1 MWKEEQKVKT
11 AIFIALF
18 LFLVSS
24 VYALDCQY
32 TKTEEYYETER
43 VLVYEGTDIKRGED
57 LKFSGFSEGS
67 IASFVIQNPNT
78 FTVMVILNYTT
89 KGTGEKNTQYGQWI
103 NPRSEIQVRH
113 VCRDGE
119 TFGTCSI
126 DKDSLS
132 YHVEKPKVM
141 YHKEIEVLKNRAVCD
156 GKDDG
161 TVSESDYECGSK
173 ICNLAKYCGEFTV
186 CPANTTKWNNGSCT

>member
-11 AIFIALF
+11 AIFIILF

-43 VLVYEGTDIKRGED
+43 VLVYEGTEVRGGED
-57 LKFSGFSEGS
+57 LKFSGFSEGN

-78 FTVMVILNYTT
+78 FTVMVILNYTI

-103 NPRSEIQVRH
+103 SPGSEIQARH
-113 VCRDGE
+113 V
-119 TFGTCSI
+119 
-126 DKDSLS
+126 
-132 YHVEKPKVM
+132 
-141 YHKEIEVLKNRAVCD
+141 
-156 GKDDG
+156 
-161 TVSESDYECGSK
+161 
-173 ICNLAKYCGEFTV
+173 
-186 CPANTTKWNNGSCT
+186 